1 MQHQKTVLVVDDEM
15 SVRRLFEAALRGAGF
30 NVRTAEDG
38 LDALQSIREQLPN
51 AIVLDLKMPRMDG
64 SEFRRQLLA
73 RPHTKRIPVV
83 VVTGFDADP
92 VPEVVATLRKPLAME
107 ELISAVSQGCG
118 LTSLNRHSPQA

>member
-1 MQHQKTVLVVDDEM
+1 MQHQKTVLVVDDQPT
-15 SVRRLFEAALRGAGF
+15 VRRLFEAALTAAGF

-64 SEFRRQLLA
+64 AEFRRQLMV

-83 VVTGFDADP
+83 VVTGYDADP
-92 VPEVVATLRKPLAME
+92 LPDVVATLRKPLAMQ
-107 ELISAVSQGCG
+107 ELVSVVSQ
-118 LTSLNRHSPQA
+118 AAV